1 MIRHGLSYLA
11 NATLRSP
18 AKRPAKRHSMWME
31 GGVCNE
37 LSSASQFQDYLS
49 TKLFCEDFGVDLVAL
64 FMCDAELVLDD
75 HTGAISG

>member
-1 MIRHGLSYLA
+1 
-11 NATLRSP
+11 
-18 AKRPAKRHSMWME
+18 MWME
-31 GGVCNE
+31 GGVCKE